1 MTLAA
6 TITTHAQHSRMA
18 AIPATTFGTM
28 DEEDWF
34 GLESWKRYPNGDG
47 FVIYPGKPVGMKELN
62 ASIRIKQV
70 REGAED

>member
-34 GLESWKRYPNGDG
+34 GLESMMGQNLLG
-47 FVIYPGKPVGMKELN
+47 LN
-62 ASIRIKQV
+62 PAYGTLIL
-70 REGAED
+70 